1 LFAKV
6 SVKNTTHNLGYA
18 DEQNCMPFLQKAGT
32 CFSWSLAWHLQAKKA
47 QMVAKRDED
56 EWGTGDLG
64 EELLPQ

>member
-1 LFAKV
+1 M
-6 SVKNTTHNLGYA
+6 SS
-18 DEQNCMPFLQKAGT
+18 LQKLGT